1 MHSPLIR
8 FASLLLAMLML
19 LSLAACGTGE
29 QTPGGNGDESDSV
42 TNAQT
47 EAETPDPNYTLDLEE
62 GLNYD
67 TEVVILYVN
76 MPGRTDVLE
85 CEKLGGG
92 VISDAVYE
100 RNVAVEERLG
110 IEFGYTSKNHD
121 SEALPAIANLVQA
134 GDKTVDLFTVGTYMC
149 MTPTLAGHYLNLNAL
164 DNIDLSKHYWNQ
176 DYNEM
181 MTFTSEN
188 LQYVATSPI
197 ALSIFRRG
205 YITIFN
211 RDLFADHQIPDLY
224 ETVFNGEWT
233 LDYQYSLI
241 KDIYVDSDGDGNE
254 SAGDFYGFVVGAV
267 TDMDVYA
274 VSSDIHLVTRD
285 ENGEAVYNGD
295 MLERLITMGEKV
307 SMLANAPGTYLAD
320 SYTEGF
326 EVPIEKFA
334 EKKAVMAT
342 VMFDHVETYFED
354 LANITYGI
362 APIPKLTKDQDGYGT
377 YIQDQVSCFGIS
389 AAIGDDTRQEQL
401 AATLEAMSY
410 YSYNIVRPAYYDSVL
425 SLRFMQ
431 DPQSRDVLNTMFD
444 SISFDF
450 VYATSTASIR
460 DTLRGIISQPNAPV
474 ASSSKQ
480 WERQVQSALRTQQ
493 KAFDRLLEQGN

>member
-1 MHSPLIR
+1 MRSPLIR
-8 FASLLLAMLML
+8 LASLLLALLML

-29 QTPGGNGDESDSV
+29 ETPDE
-42 TNAQT
+42 TNESTTPAES
-47 EAETPDPNYTLDLEE
+47 EAETADPNYTLDLEE
-62 GLNYD
+62 DLNYNTD
-67 TEVVILYVN
+67 VVILYVN
-76 MPGRTDVLE
+76 KTGRTDELE
-85 CEKLGGG
+85 CEMLGGG

-110 IEFGYTSKNHD
+110 IEFGYTSKND
-121 SEALPAIANLVQA
+121 DTEALPAIANLVQA
-134 GDKTVDLFTVGTYMC
+134 GDRTVDLFTVGTYMC
-149 MTPTLAGHYLNLNAL
+149 MTPTLAGHYLDLNSL
-164 DNIDLSKHYWNQ
+164 ENVNLSKHYWNQ

-188 LQYVATSPI
+188 LQFVATSPI
-197 ALSIFRRG
+197 AISIFRRG

-211 RDLFADHQIPDLY
+211 RDLFSDHRIPDLY
-224 ETVFNGEWT
+224 EAVFNGDWT

-285 ENGEAVYNGD
+285 ENGDLAYDNS
-295 MLERLITMGEKV
+295 MLDRLITMGEKV
-307 SMLANAPGTYLAD
+307 SILANAQGTYLAN
-320 SYTEGF
+320 SYSEGF
-326 EVPIEKFA
+326 EVPIEKFTDR
-334 EKKAVMAT
+334 KAVMAT
-342 VMFDHVETYFED
+342 VMFDHVETYFER
-354 LANITYGI
+354 LADITYGI

-389 AAIGDDTRQEQL
+389 AAIGDETRQEQL

-450 VYATSTASIR
+450 VYATSTAGIR
-460 DTLRGIISQPNAPV
+460 DTLRGIISQKDAPV

-493 KAFDRLLEQGN
+493 KAFDRLLEKRG